1 MSLTGRWSALFLP
14 ERVVVKLA
22 ARPAR
27 KKFLDSKTYKIYNR
41 GMVNAAMIPLREA
54 AERLG
59 VHENTVR
66 NWIDRG
72 VIVGVRLPTGTRRL
86 PVAEVERLE
95 REMFAMPTSFASEVV
110 VPAPKPVPG
119 EDPPGAYPDL

>member
-1 MSLTGRWSALFLP
+1 MSFTGRWSALFLP
-14 ERVVVKLA
+14 ERGVVKLA

-41 GMVNAAMIPLREA
+41 GMVNVAMIPLREA

-119 EDPPGAYPDL
+119 EVPPGAYPDL